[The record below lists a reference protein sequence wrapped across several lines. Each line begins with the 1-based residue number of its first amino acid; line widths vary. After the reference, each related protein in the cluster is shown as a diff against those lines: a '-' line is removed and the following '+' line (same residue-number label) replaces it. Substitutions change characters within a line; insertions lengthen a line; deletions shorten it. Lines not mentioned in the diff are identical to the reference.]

1 MVKGDLHLTLI
12 TLSCSDGITEYKLR
26 NRGFSLPF
34 AKAIAVLTP
43 EMIDKGE
50 MAMKC
55 FKGNVLNLKLHDIGN
70 FFGAREDTNQVR
82 ASGSARQV
90 DDEPTTEAESL
101 IPFTRP

>member
-1 MVKGDLHLTLI
+1 MRYNHINQEERAKKKVKRKMVKGDLHLTLI

-70 FFGAREDTNQVR
+70 FFGASFKSHLN
-82 ASGSARQV
+82 
-90 DDEPTTEAESL
+90 
-101 IPFTRP
+101 